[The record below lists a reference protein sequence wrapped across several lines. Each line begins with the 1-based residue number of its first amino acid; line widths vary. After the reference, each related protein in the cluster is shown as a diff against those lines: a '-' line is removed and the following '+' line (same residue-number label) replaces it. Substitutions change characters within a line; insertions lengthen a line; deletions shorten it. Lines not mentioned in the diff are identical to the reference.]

1 MSITGFLLVR
11 DSGGVE
17 AGASGGHQEVQGA
30 AAADP
35 AGSPAPDVPPHDV
48 IDRSRSPRSACWVK
62 FVRFDFGAA
71 TRPASYSTTLFK
83 FVVPSY
89 CISLIDDWKII
100 RLFPRVLDN
109 CVGFLRQLYA
119 LYCISFLL
127 VKKCNFIHARA
138 KCNFVLHN

>member
-48 IDRSRSPRSACWVK
+48 IDRSRSPTIGLLGQIRSIRFRRRYTPC
-62 FVRFDFGAA
+62 FVFNNSVQICC
-71 TRPASYSTTLFK
+71 T
-83 FVVPSY
+83 
-89 CISLIDDWKII
+89 
-100 RLFPRVLDN
+100 
-109 CVGFLRQLYA
+109 
-119 LYCISFLL
+119 
-127 VKKCNFIHARA
+127 
-138 KCNFVLHN
+138 FVLHFSD